1 MEIGTKV
8 KKAREEKG
16 YSQEKMAEILGISQ
30 SKYHRFESDK
40 TLLNWDKIPV
50 LSETLDIEVSELIPI
65 GGKVLYIHKPDNQS
79 GYIENLHN
87 SSNEKGVKAIQEL
100 YEKMLAEKDKMYQKM
115 LEEKNET
122 IAVLKSIVEKK

>member
-40 TLLNWDKIPV
+40 TLLDWDKIPV
-50 LSETLDIEVSELIPI
+50 LSETLDIEISDLVPF
-65 GGKVLYIHKPDNQS
+65 GNKVFYIHKPDNQS
-79 GYIENLHN
+79 GYIEIQH
-87 SSNEKGVKAIQEL
+87 NEKSIKTITEL
-100 YEKMLAEKDKMYQKM
+100 YEKMLVEKDKMYLKM
-115 LEEKNET
+115 LEEKDKIIT
-122 IAVLKSIVEKK
+122 ILKDKL